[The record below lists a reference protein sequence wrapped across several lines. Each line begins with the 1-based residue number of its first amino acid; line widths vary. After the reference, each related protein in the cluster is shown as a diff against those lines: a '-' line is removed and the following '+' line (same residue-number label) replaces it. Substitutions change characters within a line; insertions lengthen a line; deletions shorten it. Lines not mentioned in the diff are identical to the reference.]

1 MEPAQWM
8 WGLNPVPANDS
19 EDVMRDD
26 LVVTMNGRDYAVEC
40 PWGTLPDGQVFGP
53 VSQLAIDSNDRVY
66 VFQRSNPPVLVF
78 DSEGLLVDSWGEGE
92 FSDAHGI
99 FITTDDLVLL
109 VDRDAHEILACET
122 SGTVRFRLGQRH
134 RPRLNE
140 PFNHPTDIAQASNGD
155 YYVSDGYGNSRVH
168 CFSSDGTYRFSWGR
182 PGDGPGEFTTPHA
195 VWVDSAERVLVA
207 DRENNRVQLFDL
219 QGRFL
224 ESWSDFYHPMDIYA
238 DRDGNVFVT
247 DQIPR
252 LSMLSPDGTLI
263 GRCRPVLFGPH
274 GVGGDAAGN
283 LYLAETAP
291 LNCITRLTLL

>member
-1 MEPAQWM
+1 
-8 WGLNPVPANDS
+8 
-19 EDVMRDD
+19 MRDD

-109 VDRDAHEILACET
+109 VDRDAHQILACET

-140 PFNHPTDIAQASNGD
+140 PFNHPTDIAQAPNGD

>member
-1 MEPAQWM
+1 
-8 WGLNPVPANDS
+8 
-19 EDVMRDD
+19 MRDD

-109 VDRDAHEILACET
+109 VDRDAHQILACET

-140 PFNHPTDIAQASNGD
+140 PFNHPTDIAQAPNGD

-224 ESWSDFYHPMDIYA
+224 EAWSDFYHPMDIYA

-291 LNCITRLTLL
+291 LNCITRLKLL

>member
-1 MEPAQWM
+1 
-8 WGLNPVPANDS
+8 
-19 EDVMRDD
+19 MRDD

-140 PFNHPTDIAQASNGD
+140 PFNHPTDIAQAPNGD

-168 CFSSDGTYRFSWGR
+168 CFSAEGTYRFSWGR

-224 ESWSDFYHPMDIYA
+224 EAWSDFYHPMDIYA

>member
-1 MEPAQWM
+1 M

-78 DSEGLLVDSWGEGE
+78 DSVGLLVDSWGEGE

-109 VDRDAHEILACET
+109 VDRDAHQILACET

-140 PFNHPTDIAQASNGD
+140 PFNHPTDIAQAPNGD

>member
-1 MEPAQWM
+1 MELAQWM

-109 VDRDAHEILACET
+109 VDRDAHQILACET

-140 PFNHPTDIAQASNGD
+140 PFNHPTDIAQAPNGD

>member
-1 MEPAQWM
+1 M

-78 DSEGLLVDSWGEGE
+78 NSEGLLVDSWGEGE

-109 VDRDAHEILACET
+109 VDRDAHQILACET

-140 PFNHPTDIAQASNGD
+140 PFNHPTDIAQAPNGD

>member
-1 MEPAQWM
+1 MR
-8 WGLNPVPANDS
+8 GLNPVPANNS
-19 EDVMRDD
+19 EGVMRDD

-109 VDRDAHEILACET
+109 VDRDAHQILACET

-140 PFNHPTDIAQASNGD
+140 PFNHPTDIAQAPNGD

>member
-1 MEPAQWM
+1 M
-8 WGLNPVPANDS
+8 WDLNPAPANDS
-19 EDVMRDD
+19 EHVMRDD

-109 VDRDAHEILACET
+109 VDRDAHQILACET

-140 PFNHPTDIAQASNGD
+140 PFNHPTDIAQAPNGD

-168 CFSSDGTYRFSWGR
+168 CFSAEGTYRFSWGR

>member
-1 MEPAQWM
+1 M
-8 WGLNPVPANDS
+8 WDLNPEPANDS
-19 EDVMRDD
+19 EHVMRDD

-140 PFNHPTDIAQASNGD
+140 PFNHPTDIAQAPNGD

-168 CFSSDGTYRFSWGR
+168 CFSAEGTYRFSWGR

>member
-1 MEPAQWM
+1 M

-109 VDRDAHEILACET
+109 VDRDAHQILACET

-140 PFNHPTDIAQASNGD
+140 PFNHPTDIAQAPNGD

-224 ESWSDFYHPMDIYA
+224 EAWSDFYHPMDIYA

-291 LNCITRLTLL
+291 LNCITRLKLL

>member
-1 MEPAQWM
+1 M

-140 PFNHPTDIAQASNGD
+140 PFNHPTDIAQAPNGD

-168 CFSSDGTYRFSWGR
+168 CFSAEGTYRFSWGR

>member
-1 MEPAQWM
+1 M

-19 EDVMRDD
+19 EDGMRDD

-78 DSEGLLVDSWGEGE
+78 DSVGLLVDSWGEGE

-140 PFNHPTDIAQASNGD
+140 PFNHPTDIAQAPNGD

>member
-1 MEPAQWM
+1 MEPVEWM
-8 WGLNPVPANDS
+8 WDLNPAPANDS
-19 EDVMRDD
+19 EHVMRDD

-109 VDRDAHEILACET
+109 VDRDAHQILACET

-140 PFNHPTDIAQASNGD
+140 PFNHPTDIAQAPNGD

-291 LNCITRLTLL
+291 LN

>member
-1 MEPAQWM
+1 M
-8 WGLNPVPANDS
+8 WDLNPAPANDS
-19 EDVMRDD
+19 EHVMRDD

-109 VDRDAHEILACET
+109 VDRDAHQILACET

-140 PFNHPTDIAQASNGD
+140 PFNHPTDIAQAPNGD

-224 ESWSDFYHPMDIYA
+224 EAWSDFYHPMDIYA

>member
-1 MEPAQWM
+1 
-8 WGLNPVPANDS
+8 
-19 EDVMRDD
+19 MRDD

-140 PFNHPTDIAQASNGD
+140 PFNHPTDIAQAPNGD

-291 LNCITRLTLL
+291 LNCITRLKLL

>member
-1 MEPAQWM
+1 M

-109 VDRDAHEILACET
+109 VDRDAHQILACET

-140 PFNHPTDIAQASNGD
+140 PFNHPTDIAQAPNGD

-224 ESWSDFYHPMDIYA
+224 EAWSDFYHPMDIYA

>member
-1 MEPAQWM
+1 M

-140 PFNHPTDIAQASNGD
+140 PFNHPTDIAQAPNGD

-168 CFSSDGTYRFSWGR
+168 CFSAEGTYRFSWGR

-224 ESWSDFYHPMDIYA
+224 EAWSDFYHPMDIYA

>member
-1 MEPAQWM
+1 
-8 WGLNPVPANDS
+8 
-19 EDVMRDD
+19 MRDD

-109 VDRDAHEILACET
+109 VDRDAHQILACET

-140 PFNHPTDIAQASNGD
+140 PFNHPTDIAQAPNGD

-291 LNCITRLTLL
+291 LNCITRLKLL

>member
-1 MEPAQWM
+1 M
-8 WGLNPVPANDS
+8 WGLNPVPANAS

-140 PFNHPTDIAQASNGD
+140 PFNHPTDIAQAPNGD

-168 CFSSDGTYRFSWGR
+168 CFSAEGTYRFSWGR
-182 PGDGPGEFTTPHA
+182 PGDGPGCLLYTSP
-195 VWVDSAERVLVA
+195 S
-207 DRENNRVQLFDL
+207 
-219 QGRFL
+219 
-224 ESWSDFYHPMDIYA
+224 P
-238 DRDGNVFVT
+238 RD
-247 DQIPR
+247 
-252 LSMLSPDGTLI
+252 
-263 GRCRPVLFGPH
+263 
-274 GVGGDAAGN
+274 
-283 LYLAETAP
+283 
-291 LNCITRLTLL
+291 

>member
-1 MEPAQWM
+1 MEPVEWR
-8 WGLNPVPANDS
+8 WDLNPAPADDS
-19 EDVMRDD
+19 EHDMRDD
-26 LVVTMNGRDYAVEC
+26 LVVPMKGRDYAVEC

-140 PFNHPTDIAQASNGD
+140 PFNHPTDIAQAPNGD

-168 CFSSDGTYRFSWGR
+168 CFSAEGTYRFSWGR
-182 PGDGPGEFTTPHA
+182 PGDGPGCLLYTSP
-195 VWVDSAERVLVA
+195 S
-207 DRENNRVQLFDL
+207 
-219 QGRFL
+219 
-224 ESWSDFYHPMDIYA
+224 P
-238 DRDGNVFVT
+238 RD
-247 DQIPR
+247 
-252 LSMLSPDGTLI
+252 
-263 GRCRPVLFGPH
+263 
-274 GVGGDAAGN
+274 
-283 LYLAETAP
+283 
-291 LNCITRLTLL
+291 

>member
-1 MEPAQWM
+1 
-8 WGLNPVPANDS
+8 
-19 EDVMRDD
+19 MRDD

-140 PFNHPTDIAQASNGD
+140 PFNHPTDIAQAPNGD

-168 CFSSDGTYRFSWGR
+168 CFSAEGTYRFSWGR

-224 ESWSDFYHPMDIYA
+224 EAWSDFYHPMDIYA

-291 LNCITRLTLL
+291 LNCITRLKLL

>member
-1 MEPAQWM
+1 M

-109 VDRDAHEILACET
+109 VDRDAHQILACET

-140 PFNHPTDIAQASNGD
+140 PFNHPTDIAQAPNGD